1 MGGRLKCPSSEVV
14 ESLPRYSLIACA
26 LCVVK
31 LTYFCWRYFPLTF
44 PLAPPSSPPSFS
56 SLSPASDHV
65 RSLRREPIETP
76 TALFRA
82 IHTPEKDLCRGRA
95 IILECSL
102 GIATSTICVPLSP
115 LVSSLLSSCSPSF
128 APSSDPPILPSPFH
142 PSIHTCTTPVHA
154 FTQTTTTTPISP
166 SRRLV
171 VVTSAAARRATRRA
185 FRRAGWRQESPW
197 RPSYRT
203 AVILQQGRNPLGL
216 TRGSR
221 APPPMPAS
229 RSGRPPPPCRSRGHT
244 LRDG

>member
-115 LVSSLLSSCSPSF
+115 LFSSLLFSLLVPPLSP
-128 APSSDPPILPSPFH
+128 PRPILPIVSSSSP
-142 PSIHTCTTPVHA
+142 PPRHA
-154 FTQTTTTTPISP
+154 GQHAEHFVEQVGGKN
-166 SRRLV
+166 RRG
-171 VVTSAAARRATRRA
+171 ARRIVRR
-185 FRRAGWRQESPW
+185 
-197 RPSYRT
+197 
-203 AVILQQGRNPLGL
+203 
-216 TRGSR
+216 
-221 APPPMPAS
+221 
-229 RSGRPPPPCRSRGHT
+229 
-244 LRDG
+244 